1 MKIVHETNGQPRT
14 LARNVEVANSILRQ
28 GLGLMFRRSIPDDYA
43 LVFPFDEEKPRR
55 LHMLFVPFD
64 IDAIWITDGR
74 VQKMERLPSWT
85 GHARGRGDTI
95 IELPAG
101 AGDGVQPGDLIEVE

>member
-1 MKIVHETNGQPRT
+1 MKVVHETNGQTRT
-14 LARNVEVANSILRQ
+14 LAGDVEVADSIVSH
-28 GLGLMFRRSIPDDYA
+28 GLGLMFRRSIPDDFA
-43 LVFPFDEEKPRR
+43 LMFRFDQAKSRR

-74 VQKMERLPSWT
+74 VQKMERLSAWT
-85 GHARGRGDTI
+85 GLARGRGDTI

-101 AGDGVQPGDLIEVE
+101 AGDGVEPGDRIRVV